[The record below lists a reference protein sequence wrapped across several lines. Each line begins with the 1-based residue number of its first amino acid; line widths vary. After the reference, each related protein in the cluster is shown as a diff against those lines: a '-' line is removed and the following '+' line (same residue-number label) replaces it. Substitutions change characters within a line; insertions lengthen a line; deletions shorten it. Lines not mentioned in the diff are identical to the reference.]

1 VAGDHIQANAALYL
15 PVAEVDLRDVF
26 PGAQLAG
33 GLFARG
39 SAFRVPFKDGS
50 VRFNIM
56 PAAQVARHLAE
67 FVAYIESLE
76 ESEAAKETAARA
88 VEATKTVL
96 GLQTDLEFEGNEELG
111 DLLEKINEHYQG
123 CVFMFDSVLH
133 GGEVLVGPLKEAAT

>member
-1 VAGDHIQANAALYL
+1 
-15 PVAEVDLRDVF
+15 
-26 PGAQLAG
+26 
-33 GLFARG
+33 
-39 SAFRVPFKDGS
+39 
-50 VRFNIM
+50 
-56 PAAQVARHLAE
+56 LAE
-67 FVAYIESLE
+67 FVSYIESLE